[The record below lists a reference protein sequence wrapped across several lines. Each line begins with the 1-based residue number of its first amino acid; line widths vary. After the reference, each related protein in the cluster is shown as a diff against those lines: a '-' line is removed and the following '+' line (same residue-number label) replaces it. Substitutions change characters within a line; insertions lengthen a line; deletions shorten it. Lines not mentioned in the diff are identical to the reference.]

1 MAVFF
6 NSPVFTPAA
15 ASRRASVLAAPRVT
29 RRRSIPLAATVARV
43 AAAVGEIV
51 FFLWTLLSL
60 AFSLLVVAG
69 FFA

>member
-6 NSPVFTPAA
+6 NSPVFTPGA
-15 ASRRASVLAAPRVT
+15 ASGRASVLAAPRAI
-29 RRRSIPLAATVARV
+29 RRRSIHLGARAARV

-60 AFSLLVVAG
+60 AFALLVVGG
-69 FFA
+69 FFT